1 LVARVK
7 TWKVLNSK
15 AKMDITKYIIHAC
28 PAGDTLIIWMGKAT
42 KYA

>member
-1 LVARVK
+1 
-7 TWKVLNSK
+7 
-15 AKMDITKYIIHAC
+15 MDMTKHIIHAC